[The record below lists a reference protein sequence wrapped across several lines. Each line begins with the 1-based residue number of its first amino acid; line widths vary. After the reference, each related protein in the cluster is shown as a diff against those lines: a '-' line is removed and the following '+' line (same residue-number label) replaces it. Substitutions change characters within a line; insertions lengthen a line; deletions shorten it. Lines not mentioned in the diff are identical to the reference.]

1 MVFKFWLFVVSF
13 RLLKK
18 KIQGGAPGFFSAEP
32 GDSKGLVLWSEKE
45 EKDSGGGAVGPELF
59 PESPRGPGVQPR
71 RSRERSVNFVNGV
84 YKIALLS

>member
-32 GDSKGLVLWSEKE
+32 GDSKGLVLWSENEGKIRAAE
-45 EKDSGGGAVGPELF
+45 PWDPNCFRSL
-59 PESPRGPGVQPR
+59 RGVQGYNPGEVG
-71 RSRERSVNFVNGV
+71 SAAS
-84 YKIALLS
+84 IL